1 MSHRLISRSQDLKR
15 LQDEGYTVAVKAGF
29 LLIDDIPYVTIGQ
42 TVAYGTLVAALTL
55 QGDVTVRPGTHVV
68 YFRGSIPCDRHG
80 QPLSQIINTSQ
91 SQKLADDLEIDH
103 TFSSKPSTG
112 GYMDYYDQMTTYAAI
127 LASHAHALDSNATA
141 TPFRVIEAQ
150 DEESVFRYV
159 DTASSRAGID
169 VMNDRLGLGRIAIV
183 GLGGTGAYILD
194 LVAKSPVKEIHLY
207 DGDRFAQHNA
217 FRSPGAASMEDLYRA
232 QRKASYFSDI
242 YAKMRRNII
251 PHDVYVSESNIDE
264 LRSMAFVFL
273 SLDRGDA
280 KRLLIGKL
288 EEYGVPFID
297 VGMGVYETNGAVAGL
312 LRVTTSTSAQREHV
326 HTHGRI
332 PFSDGN
338 LNNDYAR
345 NIQIA
350 DLNALN
356 AALAVIRWK
365 KMCGFYLDPEGE
377 RHSVYQI
384 DGNIITNEDHALCE

>member
-1 MSHRLISRSQDLKR
+1 
-15 LQDEGYTVAVKAGF
+15 
-29 LLIDDIPYVTIGQ
+29 
-42 TVAYGTLVAALTL
+42 
-55 QGDVTVRPGTHVV
+55 
-68 YFRGSIPCDRHG
+68 
-80 QPLSQIINTSQ
+80 
-91 SQKLADDLEIDH
+91 
-103 TFSSKPSTG
+103 
-112 GYMDYYDQMTTYAAI
+112 
-127 LASHAHALDSNATA
+127 
-141 TPFRVIEAQ
+141 
-150 DEESVFRYV
+150 
-159 DTASSRAGID
+159 
-169 VMNDRLGLGRIAIV
+169 MNDRLGLGRIAIV

-280 KRLLIGKL
+280 KRLLIVKL